1 MMQLKFIYGVSFSFP
16 VSIRRTLCTAMSTHS
31 TQNQHVRWPFTL
43 QNLFNQQRFKVQKKK
58 TTNKNKI

>member
-16 VSIRRTLCTAMSTHS
+16 VSIWRTFCTAMSTHS

-43 QNLFNQQRFKVQKKK
+43 QNLSKQQRFKVQKN
-58 TTNKNKI
+58 NKQTKI

>member
-16 VSIRRTLCTAMSTHS
+16 VSIRRTFYTAMSTHS

-43 QNLFNQQRFKVQKKK
+43 QNLFNQQRFKVHQKKQQ
-58 TTNKNKI
+58 TKI